1 MTKTEIERVTAEL
14 DRLIDELERQV
25 NRTLPKVLEQAYER
39 VLELSSTV
47 GNATSP
53 EQIIQQG
60 QQIANLRVQITNAIT
75 ANPQYNVMLA
85 DIAATFARVAE
96 VSSAYLSA
104 AFIDIGINESLK
116 QVLVNQATT
125 EVIGLLTGAG
135 VDSNFTAQV
144 QNIIQ
149 TWITGQGNRAS
160 LNRLLR
166 AAIKGTPER
175 QARLARYVKQV
186 SNDAIE
192 QFNRKYIETM
202 TADLDVGYWLYAGTV
217 IKDSRPFCVA
227 RTGRVFTTKEVKS
240 WASLSWSGKIPATD
254 KATIISYLGGYNC
267 RHRLLPVSKEVAER
281 FLS

>member
-47 GNATSP
+47 GNATTP

-227 RTGRVFTTKEVKS
+227 RTGRVFTTKQVKS

>member
-47 GNATSP
+47 GNATTP